1 MDQYGRDIFAH
12 KEVCMRLRRRWI
24 TVSSLSALAAL
35 LVAVPAQLS
44 AASQA
49 SAGSA
54 SATASRQPVAVGTGG
69 AVASMDLGASQAGL
83 DALKR
88 GGNAVDAAVAT
99 ASALGVTIPF
109 VAGPGGGGFM
119 VIYLA
124 KKHEV
129 ITIDGRENCP
139 QACTTTMFIDP
150 KTGQPYDYDYASD
163 QPLATGVPS
172 MVATW
177 STALQKYGRLSLG
190 DDLQPAIS
198 LAKNGFRTDA
208 DFQQLTQSELP
219 ELQAYPASHWLLTS
233 AGQPLP
239 VGTLLKNPDLAKTY
253 GLLAKHGS
261 SYLYDGPLG
270 QAIVQADDHP
280 VTTPGQTVIQLPGI
294 MTTADLRN
302 YQALVRAPTHVNY
315 RGLDIYSMAP
325 PSSSGTTVGEAL
337 NILSHYNLSS
347 ETQAE
352 ALFHYLEASKLSY
365 ADRNAYVGDPRY
377 ENVPTQELLSP
388 AFAATR
394 QCLIGSTALTAP
406 VAPGN
411 PNPPYQG
418 CPGQSASAPTANEG
432 MHTNNIVTAD
442 KWGDIVA
449 YTNTINFFG
458 GSGQTVP
465 GYGFL
470 LNDEMTDFDFAP
482 ATAGAYDP
490 NLPAGGK
497 QPRSSMGPVI
507 ALQHGQPVFSIGA
520 AGGSTIITTILQTL
534 INHVDFGMSLPDA
547 LAAPRVSNTNSATS
561 SAEPLFYNSAV
572 AKQLTSQYGEKFT
585 ETGGSILPLDYYP
598 GDATALQILGG
609 GKLEPIAEPVRLG
622 GGSALVVHP
631 SK

>member
-1 MDQYGRDIFAH
+1 
-12 KEVCMRLRRRWI
+12 MRLRRRWL
-24 TVSSLSALAAL
+24 TVSSLSALTAL
-35 LVAVPAQLS
+35 AVAIPAQLS
-44 AASQA
+44 SASQA
-49 SAGSA
+49 PASA
-54 SATASRQPVAVGTGG
+54 SATKQPVAVGTGG
-69 AVASMDLGASQAGL
+69 AVASMDPGASQAGI
-83 DALKR
+83 DALKH
-88 GGNAVDAAVAT
+88 GGNAIDAAVAT

-119 VIYLA
+119 GIYLA
-124 KKHEV
+124 RQHEV
-129 ITIDGRENCP
+129 IPIDGRENCP
-139 QACTTTMFIDP
+139 QACTTTMFIAP

-177 STALQKYGRLSLG
+177 STALKKYGRLSLG
-190 DDLQPAIS
+190 ADLQPAIS

-219 ELQAYPASHWLLTS
+219 ELQAYPASHWLLTT

-253 GLLAKHGS
+253 ELLARYGP

-270 QAIVQADDHP
+270 KAIVQADDHP
-280 VTTPGQTVIQLPGI
+280 VTTPGQTVVQLPGI

-302 YQALVRAPTHVNY
+302 YQALVRPPTHVNY

-347 ETQAE
+347 EPQAE
-352 ALFHYLEASKLSY
+352 ALFQYLEASKLSY

-377 ENVPTQELLSP
+377 ENVPTQELLNP
-388 AFAATR
+388 KFAATR
-394 QCLIGSTALTAP
+394 QCLIGSPALPAP

-411 PNPPYQG
+411 PTPPYAE
-418 CPGQSASAPTANEG
+418 CPSQSASAQTTNEG

-442 KWGDIVA
+442 KWGDIVS

-482 ATAGAYDP
+482 AT
-490 NLPAGGK
+490 
-497 QPRSSMGPVI
+497 
-507 ALQHGQPVFSIGA
+507 
-520 AGGSTIITTILQTL
+520 T
-534 INHVDFGMSLPDA
+534 
-547 LAAPRVSNTNSATS
+547 
-561 SAEPLFYNSAV
+561 
-572 AKQLTSQYGEKFT
+572 
-585 ETGGSILPLDYYP
+585 
-598 GDATALQILGG
+598 
-609 GKLEPIAEPVRLG
+609 
-622 GGSALVVHP
+622 
-631 SK
+631 

>member
-1 MDQYGRDIFAH
+1 
-12 KEVCMRLRRRWI
+12 MRLRRRWL
-24 TVSSLSALAAL
+24 TVSSLSALTAL
-35 LVAVPAQLS
+35 AVAIPAQLS
-44 AASQA
+44 SASQA
-49 SAGSA
+49 PASA
-54 SATASRQPVAVGTGG
+54 SATKQPVAVGTGG
-69 AVASMDLGASQAGL
+69 AVASRDLGASQAGI
-83 DALKR
+83 DALKH
-88 GGNAVDAAVAT
+88 GGNAIDAAVAT

-124 KKHEV
+124 RQHEV
-129 ITIDGRENCP
+129 VTIDGRENCP

-150 KTGQPYDYDYASD
+150 KTGKSYDYDYASD

-198 LAKNGFRTDA
+198 LAKKGFRTDA

-253 GLLAKHGS
+253 ELLAKHGS

-270 QAIVQADDHP
+270 KAIVQADDHP
-280 VTTPGQTVIQLPGI
+280 VTTPGQTVVQLPGI

-302 YQALVRAPTHVNY
+302 SQALVRPPTHVNY

-347 ETQAE
+347 EPQAE
-352 ALFHYLEASKLSY
+352 ALFQYLEASRLSY

-377 ENVPTQELLSP
+377 VSVPTQQLLSP
-388 AFAATR
+388 GFAATR
-394 QCLIGSTALTAP
+394 QCLIGSTALTSP

-411 PNPPYQG
+411 PTPPYQG
-418 CPGQSASAPTANEG
+418 CSSPSTSATATSEG
-432 MHTNNIVTAD
+432 LHTNNIVTAD

-449 YTNTINFFG
+449 YTNTIN
-458 GSGQTVP
+458 
-465 GYGFL
+465 
-470 LNDEMTDFDFAP
+470 
-482 ATAGAYDP
+482 
-490 NLPAGGK
+490 
-497 QPRSSMGPVI
+497 
-507 ALQHGQPVFSIGA
+507 
-520 AGGSTIITTILQTL
+520 
-534 INHVDFGMSLPDA
+534 
-547 LAAPRVSNTNSATS
+547 
-561 SAEPLFYNSAV
+561 
-572 AKQLTSQYGEKFT
+572 
-585 ETGGSILPLDYYP
+585 
-598 GDATALQILGG
+598 
-609 GKLEPIAEPVRLG
+609 
-622 GGSALVVHP
+622 
-631 SK
+631 

>member
-1 MDQYGRDIFAH
+1 
-12 KEVCMRLRRRWI
+12 MRLRRRWL
-24 TVSSLSALAAL
+24 TVSSLSALTAL
-35 LVAVPAQLS
+35 AVAIPAQLS
-44 AASQA
+44 SASQA
-49 SAGSA
+49 PA
-54 SATASRQPVAVGTGG
+54 SATKQPVAVGTGG
-69 AVASMDLGASQAGL
+69 AVASMDLGASQAGI
-83 DALKR
+83 DALKH
-88 GGNAVDAAVAT
+88 GGNAIDAAVAT

-124 KKHEV
+124 RQHEV
-129 ITIDGRENCP
+129 VTIDGRENCP

-177 STALQKYGRLSLG
+177 STALKKYGRLSLG
-190 DDLQPAIS
+190 ADLQPAIS

-253 GLLAKHGS
+253 ALLAKYGP

-270 QAIVQADDHP
+270 KAIVQADDHP
-280 VTTPGQTVIQLPGI
+280 VTTPGQTVVQLPGI
-294 MTTADLRN
+294 MTTSDLRN
-302 YQALVRAPTHVNY
+302 YQARVQAPTHVNY

-347 ETQAE
+347 ESRAT
-352 ALFHYLEASKLSY
+352 ALFHYLEASRLSY
-365 ADRNAYVGDPRY
+365 ADRNAYVGDPRQVS
-377 ENVPTQELLSP
+377 VPTQQLLSP

-394 QCLIGSTALTAP
+394 QCLIGSTALTSP

-411 PNPPYQG
+411 PYPPYAA
-418 CPGQSASAPTANEG
+418 CPSKSSTASATNEG
-432 MHTNNIVTAD
+432 LHTNNIVTSD
-442 KWGDIVA
+442 KWGDIVS

-482 ATAGAYDP
+482 ATAGARDP

-507 ALQHGQPVFSIGA
+507 ALQHGKPVFSIGA

-585 ETGGSILPLDYYP
+585 ETTGPILPLDYYP
-598 GDATALQILGG
+598 GDATALQVLGG
-609 GKLEPIAEPVRLG
+609 GKVEPIAEPVRLG

>member
-1 MDQYGRDIFAH
+1 
-12 KEVCMRLRRRWI
+12 MRLRRRWAV
-24 TVSSLSALAAL
+24 VSSLSALTAV
-35 LVAVPAQLS
+35 LVAVPAQFS
-44 AASQA
+44 AAAQA
-49 SAGSA
+49 PSSGSATGSA
-54 SATASRQPVAVGTGG
+54 SATKQPVAVGTGG
-69 AVASMDLGASQAGL
+69 GVASMDLGASQAGI
-83 DALKR
+83 DALKH
-88 GGNAVDAAVAT
+88 GGNAIDAAVAT

-124 KKHEV
+124 KQHEV
-129 ITIDGRENCP
+129 VTIDGRENCP

-150 KTGQPYDYDYASD
+150 KTGQPYDYDFASD

-177 STALQKYGRLSLG
+177 STALKKYGRLSLG

-253 GLLAKHGS
+253 ALLAKNGP

-270 QAIVQADDHP
+270 KAIVQADDHP
-280 VTTPGQTVIQLPGI
+280 VTTPGQTVVQLPGI
-294 MTTADLRN
+294 MTTNDLRN
-302 YQALVRAPTHVNY
+302 YQARVQAPTHVNY

-347 ETQAE
+347 ESRAT
-352 ALFHYLEASKLSY
+352 ALFHYLEASRLSY

-377 ENVPTQELLSP
+377 VSVPTQQLLSP

-394 QCLIGSTALTAP
+394 QCLIGPTALTSP

-411 PNPPYQG
+411 PYPPYAA
-418 CPGQSASAPTANEG
+418 CPSQSSTASATNEG
-432 MHTNNIVTAD
+432 LHTNNIVTSD
-442 KWGDIVA
+442 KWGDIVS

-482 ATAGAYDP
+482 ATAGATDP

-507 ALQHGQPVFSIGA
+507 ALQHGKPVFSIGA

-585 ETGGSILPLDYYP
+585 ETGGAILPLDYYP
-598 GDATALQILGG
+598 GDATALQVLGG
-609 GKLEPIAEPVRLG
+609 GKVEPIAEPVRLG